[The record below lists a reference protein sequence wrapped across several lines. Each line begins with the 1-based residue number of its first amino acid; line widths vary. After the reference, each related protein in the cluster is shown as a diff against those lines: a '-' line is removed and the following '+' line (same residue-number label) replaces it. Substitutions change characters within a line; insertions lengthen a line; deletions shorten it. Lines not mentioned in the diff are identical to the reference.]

1 MDSGYIS
8 VDYDGLE
15 KRKYDANHVSDDI
28 CGVLATEFYPNMK
41 KVNNYLVELRDL
53 INNDSEFGLGEIA
66 YSDKSVEL
74 DELEWNY
81 NILFNFPIDF
91 EKELQGVDD
100 DFNTE
105 FINDALALLSELNVD
120 DIELNVTNTNVVIMT
135 SDGKYD
141 EATGQVNYLNREYG
155 ASENAFDDI
164 DRLTIADFIG
174 YDGNGGEIY
183 YTRYMEGFTDVLFS
197 SIMEEDES
205 INDFLVRN
213 AADMEQLV
221 HGADFSQQK
230 ISSALVNFI
239 AEAVD
244 LVSLGVVPLV
254 EGFVGYDFIRGDELD
269 EFESIIYTVEGTV
282 DIVTIGGGGAVGGN
296 LSQVVFNEI
305 AQEAVG
311 QTVSYVAKKSGA
323 NDSTAYILEMAARIA
338 TGSYLTKRIAD
349 SNTVSKNNPIKEY
362 ALDDNHGNVDLSAYI
377 KKKKTI
383 AGEIVGSEGG
393 SVSYLSPEM
402 EVKILEGQR
411 VGTSNKIRG
420 GHSPNIVNNE
430 NANYAVEILR
440 ENPDGTKFVQFYKQF
455 PDGNISRLKK
465 NTLFPDNWSDEMI
478 IQSIKDIA
486 DYPPVGTRTVDG
498 VATTLH
504 NGNIDGVEIDV
515 IKEGNNITAGYP
527 VGGKPTPGFNP
538 VN

>member
-1 MDSGYIS
+1 MVSGYIS

-120 DIELNVTNTNVVIMT
+120 DIELNVTNTSVVIMT

-239 AEAVD
+239 AETVD

-349 SNTVSKNNPIKEY
+349 SNTISKNDPIKEY
-362 ALDDNHGNVDLSAYI
+362 AVDDNHGNVDLSAYI

-383 AGEIVGSEGG
+383 AGEIVGSEGSSGRCAG
-393 SVSYLSPEM
+393 SSGRRRRCCATGCSRSSCCCSSRF
-402 EVKILEGQR
+402 GSR
-411 VGTSNKIRG
+411 CSSGCCGGSSRFGSRCSSCCGTGTASSALPCGKRG
-420 GHSPNIVNNE
+420 
-430 NANYAVEILR
+430 ADRRRLR
-440 ENPDGTKFVQFYKQF
+440 
-455 PDGNISRLKK
+455 R
-465 NTLFPDNWSDEMI
+465 
-478 IQSIKDIA
+478 
-486 DYPPVGTRTVDG
+486 RCC
-498 VATTLH
+498 
-504 NGNIDGVEIDV
+504 
-515 IKEGNNITAGYP
+515 
-527 VGGKPTPGFNP
+527 
-538 VN
+538 

>member
-1 MDSGYIS
+1 MVSGYIS

-15 KRKYDANHVSDDI
+15 KRKYYANHVSDDI

-120 DIELNVTNTNVVIMT
+120 DIELNVTNTSVVIMT

-230 ISSALVNFI
+230 VSSALVNFI

-244 LVSLGVVPLV
+244 LASLGVVPLV

-282 DIVTIGGGGAVGGN
+282 DIVTIGGGGAVG
-296 LSQVVFNEI
+296 
-305 AQEAVG
+305 
-311 QTVSYVAKKSGA
+311 
-323 NDSTAYILEMAARIA
+323 
-338 TGSYLTKRIAD
+338 
-349 SNTVSKNNPIKEY
+349 
-362 ALDDNHGNVDLSAYI
+362 
-377 KKKKTI
+377 
-383 AGEIVGSEGG
+383 
-393 SVSYLSPEM
+393 
-402 EVKILEGQR
+402 
-411 VGTSNKIRG
+411 
-420 GHSPNIVNNE
+420 
-430 NANYAVEILR
+430 
-440 ENPDGTKFVQFYKQF
+440 
-455 PDGNISRLKK
+455 
-465 NTLFPDNWSDEMI
+465 
-478 IQSIKDIA
+478 
-486 DYPPVGTRTVDG
+486 
-498 VATTLH
+498 
-504 NGNIDGVEIDV
+504 
-515 IKEGNNITAGYP
+515 
-527 VGGKPTPGFNP
+527 
-538 VN
+538 